1 MIISVAAMVED
12 LIAHGRAAHR
22 KGDVAAAR
30 SLFQTAL
37 TLGPNSATL
46 EGLGFAAYLAMEF
59 DEAIDLW
66 QQPYAGYRAD
76 GNGVGAVRRARM
88 LGYLY
93 GIVVGDWAIGPG
105 WIARAPAPCMG
116 LPRIR
121 RREAGSTQL
130 ATLQPPPPEMQQL
143 LGAIQGN
150 QQAMDDFI
158 SVNAGTLSP
167 EVFFSPEHLARTFE
181 AAAISV

>member
-1 MIISVAAMVED
+1 MRQS
-12 LIAHGRAAHR
+12 
-22 KGDVAAAR
+22 
-30 SLFQTAL
+30 T
-37 TLGPNSATL
+37 
-46 EGLGFAAYLAMEF
+46 
-59 DEAIDLW
+59 LW

-76 GNGVGAVRRARM
+76 GNGVGAVRMAPCSATCTASS
-88 LGYLY
+88 LETGQSDLD
-93 GIVVGDWAIGPG
+93 GS
-105 WIARAPAPCMG
+105 RAPQHTCMG

-121 RREAGSTQL
+121 RREGGSTQL
-130 ATLQPPPPEMQQL
+130 ATLQQPPPEMQQL

-150 QQAMDDFI
+150 QPAMDDFI

>member
-1 MIISVAAMVED
+1 MIISVAATVED
-12 LIAHGRAAHR
+12 LIADGRAAHR

-30 SLFQTAL
+30 GLFQTAL

-76 GNGVGAVRRARM
+76 GNGVGAVRMARM

-105 WIARAPAPCMG
+105 WIARAPAH
-116 LPRIR
+116 
-121 RREAGSTQL
+121 
-130 ATLQPPPPEMQQL
+130 L
-143 LGAIQGN
+143 LGVAADSSERGWV
-150 QQAMDDFI
+150 D
-158 SVNAGTLSP
+158 P
-167 EVFFSPEHLARTFE
+167 ARYV
-181 AAAISV
+181 AAAAARDAAIARCHSGQPAGHGRLHQRQCRDALA